1 MFWWR
6 EAANWGTLL
15 QALDI
20 ELESS
25 PHHGAVLVQS
35 LNYQAAR
42 RSERAAR
49 SDGVSCQIRKRAA
62 GLVLH
67 GDQIG
72 KVTALFIRGQIV
84 VVSQVKKIAWHA
96 D

>member
-1 MFWWR
+1 MAR
-6 EAANWGTLL
+6 GRQLRGPYCK
-15 QALDI
+15 LDI

-25 PHHGAVLVQS
+25 PHHGAVLVPS

-49 SDGVSCQIRKRAA
+49 SDGVSCQIRKRAG

-67 GDQIG
+67 GDQ
-72 KVTALFIRGQIV
+72 KVNPLFIRG
-84 VVSQVKKIAWHA
+84 
-96 D
+96 